1 MTGENPIEVVWE
13 GERRFR
19 GGPEGGAT
27 LMVDGGREASASPV
41 EAVVIA
47 IASCS
52 AIDVVD
58 ILQKRRSPPSSLR
71 VRVEYARAPEPPRR
85 LTEVNLRFTIATEA
99 ERPHVERAL
108 DLSFEKYC
116 SVSASLAPDVQLHW
130 TLELESA
137 VAVPSPS

>member
-1 MTGENPIEVVWE
+1 MAGETPIEVVWE
-13 GERRFR
+13 GDRRYR

-27 LMVDGGREASASPV
+27 LVLDGGRQASASPV

-58 ILQKRRSPPSSLR
+58 ILTKRRTPPSALR
-71 VRVEYARAPEPPRR
+71 ARIEYTRAAEPPRR
-85 LTEVNLRFTIATEA
+85 LLEVDVRFTIATEA

-116 SVSASLAPDVQLHW
+116 SVSASLAPDVQLRW
-130 TLELESA
+130 SLELEPGE
-137 VAVPSPS
+137 AVPSPS